1 VTSPT
6 VWLSECGTNRGEQMI
21 DEYLSSFHE
30 EVYKASHKARR
41 NSIARRKVRDIARA
55 AAAWTTE
62 SLIGSSRGTALSV
75 VLATVGCSHARGDM
89 GGCTMCSY
97 LLDGTEKA
105 PSDDELKMQFDNAMS
120 KVAERPAPLSVKLYT
135 SGSFLD
141 SQEVSLGARNLIL
154 SSIANDSRVREVV
167 VESRPEYVIDSTMT
181 ELRDTLGERRIE
193 IGIGLESS
201 NDTVRTLCV
210 NKGFTL
216 SDFNSAVDM
225 ARRSDIGIRAYVLL
239 KPPFLTEKMALED
252 AKQTISYCGKIGV
265 STVSVNP
272 VNVQK
277 YTLVERLWQRGEYRP
292 PWLWSLVELLRVSR
306 ESLNREVNIVCDPVA
321 AGKKRGVH
329 NCGKCD
335 KEVASAIRN
344 YSITQNPAVF
354 SSLECDCMAQWEH
367 AMDHEGVSLLVHS
380 DL

>member
-1 VTSPT
+1 
-6 VWLSECGTNRGEQMI
+6 MI
-21 DEYLSSFHE
+21 DDYLSSFHE

-41 NSIARRKVRDIARA
+41 NSISRRRVRDITRA
-55 AAAWTTE
+55 AAAWTTK
-62 SLIGSSRGTALSV
+62 SLIGSSKGTALSV

-105 PSDDELKMQFDNAMS
+105 PSDKQLKMQFDNAMS
-120 KVAERPAPLSVKLYT
+120 KISGRPAPLSVKLYT

-141 SQEVSLGARNLIL
+141 TREVSLQAGHDIL
-154 SSIANDSRVREVV
+154 SIIADDSRISEVI
-167 VESRPEYVIDSTMT
+167 VESRPEYVVDSSMS

-201 NDTVRTLCV
+201 NDIVRRLCV
-210 NKGFTL
+210 NKGFNL
-216 SDFNSAVDM
+216 SDFNNAVDT
-225 ARRSDIGIRAYVLL
+225 ARRFDIGIRAYVLL
-239 KPPFLTEKMALED
+239 KPPFLTERMAIED
-252 AKQTISYCGKIGV
+252 AEQTISYCGEVGV
-265 STVSVNP
+265 STVSINP

-292 PWLWSLVELLRVSR
+292 PWLWSLVELLRASR
-306 ESLNREVNIVCDPVA
+306 ETLSREINIVCDPVA

-344 YSITQNPAVF
+344 YSITQSPAVL
-354 SSLECDCMAQWEH
+354 SSLECDCMAQRKH
-367 AMDHEGVSLLVHS
+367 TLDHEDVSMLVHNE
-380 DL
+380 L

>member
-1 VTSPT
+1 
-6 VWLSECGTNRGEQMI
+6 MI

-41 NSIARRKVRDIARA
+41 NSISRRKVRDITRA

-62 SLIGSSRGTALSV
+62 SLIGSSKGTALSV
-75 VLATVGCSHARGDM
+75 VLATVGCSHARGDL

-105 PSDDELKMQFDNAMS
+105 PSDDQLKMQFDNAMS
-120 KVAERPAPLSVKLYT
+120 KISGGSAPLSVKMYT

-141 SQEVSLGARNLIL
+141 TQEVSLQARHMIL
-154 SSIANDSRVREVV
+154 STIANDSRVSEVV
-167 VESRPEYVIDSTMT
+167 VESRPEYVVDSAMS
-181 ELRDTLGERRIE
+181 ELRDTLGERRVE

-201 NDTVRTLCV
+201 DDVVRSLCV
-210 NKGFTL
+210 NKGFNL
-216 SDFNSAVDM
+216 SDFNRAVDT
-225 ARRSDIGIRAYVLL
+225 ARRFDIGIRAYVLL

-252 AKQTISYCGKIGV
+252 AKKTISYCGEIGV

-292 PWLWSLVELLRVSR
+292 PWLWSLAELLRTSR
-306 ESLNREVNIVCDPVA
+306 EALSREVNIVCDPVA

-335 KEVASAIRN
+335 KDVASAIRN
-344 YSITQNPAVF
+344 YSISQNPNVL

-367 AMDHEGVSLLVHS
+367 TLNHEDVSLLVHN
-380 DL
+380 DP

>member
-1 VTSPT
+1 
-6 VWLSECGTNRGEQMI
+6 MI

-30 EVYKASHKARR
+30 AVYKASHKARR
-41 NSIARRKVRDIARA
+41 NSISRRKVRDITRA

-62 SLIGSSRGTALSV
+62 SLIGSSKGTALSV

-105 PSDDELKMQFDNAMS
+105 PSDDQLKMQFDNAMS
-120 KVAERPAPLSVKLYT
+120 KISGGFAPLSVKLYT

-141 SQEVSLGARNLIL
+141 TQEVSLHARHMIL
-154 SSIANDSRVREVV
+154 STIADDSRVSEVV
-167 VESRPEYVIDSTMT
+167 VESRPEYVVDSAMS

-201 NDTVRTLCV
+201 NDVVRSLCV
-210 NKGFTL
+210 NKGFNL
-216 SDFNSAVDM
+216 NDFNRAVDT
-225 ARRSDIGIRAYVLL
+225 ARRFDIGIRAYVLL
-239 KPPFLTEKMALED
+239 KPPFLTEKMALEN
-252 AKQTISYCGKIGV
+252 AKQTISYCGEIGV

-292 PWLWSLVELLRVSR
+292 PWLWSLVELLRASR
-306 ESLNREVNIVCDPVA
+306 ETLSREVNIVCDPVA

-335 KEVASAIRN
+335 KEVASAIKN
-344 YSITQNPAVF
+344 YSISQNPDVL

-367 AMDHEGVSLLVHS
+367 TLDHEDVSLLVHN